1 MDTAG
6 RRTEPLSLRIGASD
20 LTLVATDV
28 DVLIDALQAQRGVL
42 KRRLAQLEREQPQ
55 RLEAA
60 ARSIGLLTQLA
71 ETFAD
76 APSYVGEPPLELD
89 GVQAHLVDDALAE
102 LCRHQRRELS
112 SGLAELKRA
121 LYRLPANSG

>member
-28 DVLIDALQAQRGVL
+28 NVLIDALQAELGVL
-42 KRRLAQLEREQPQ
+42 KRRLAQLERDQPQ
-55 RLEAA
+55 SLEAA

-71 ETFAD
+71 ETFAN
-76 APSYVGEPPLELD
+76 APSDVGEPPLELD
-89 GVQAHLVDDALAE
+89 GVQAHLVDDALSE
-102 LCRHQRRELS
+102 LRSHQRRELT

-121 LYRLPANSG
+121 LYRL

>member
-1 MDTAG
+1 MDMAG

-28 DVLIDALQAQRGVL
+28 NVLIDALQAELGVL
-42 KRRLAQLEREQPQ
+42 KRRLAQLERDQPQ
-55 RLEAA
+55 SLEAA

-71 ETFAD
+71 ETFAN
-76 APSYVGEPPLELD
+76 APSDVGEPPLELD
-89 GVQAHLVDDALAE
+89 GVQAHLVDDALSE
-102 LCRHQRRELS
+102 LRSHQRRELT

-121 LYRLPANSG
+121 LYRL